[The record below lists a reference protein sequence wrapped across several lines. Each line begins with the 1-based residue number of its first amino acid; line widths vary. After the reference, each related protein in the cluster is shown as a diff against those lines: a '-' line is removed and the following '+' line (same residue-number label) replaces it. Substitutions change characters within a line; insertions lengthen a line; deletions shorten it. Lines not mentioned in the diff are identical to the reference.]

1 MEVLWYAILGKG
13 WGEGVGGFFLLLFL
27 SFVLF
32 YVLCLL
38 VKKKSDIL
46 FIFFGILF
54 TINKSL
60 QKKKFYPIHLPSL
73 GPCGLVF
80 SEHKTI
86 SEGTTSC
93 Q

>member
-13 WGEGVGGFFLLLFL
+13 WGEGVGGFFLLMFL

-38 VKKKSDIL
+38 EKKKSDIL

-60 QKKKFYPIHLPSL
+60 QKKDLQD
-73 GPCGLVF
+73 LVDGVVPPF
-80 SEHKTI
+80 LF
-86 SEGTTSC
+86 G
-93 Q
+93 